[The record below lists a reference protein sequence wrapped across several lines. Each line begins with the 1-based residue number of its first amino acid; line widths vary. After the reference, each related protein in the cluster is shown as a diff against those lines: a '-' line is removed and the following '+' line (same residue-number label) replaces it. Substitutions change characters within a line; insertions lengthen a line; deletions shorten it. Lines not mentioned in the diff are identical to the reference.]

1 MQITI
6 CLGDSCH
13 LKGTRPVAEQLQKL
27 IAENG
32 LKDEIDLAGTFCMGR
47 CSPLQSSSASYRTA
61 TDATCCPPLSILH
74 LLSAYFISSRKAG
87 NCGLC
92 PPA

>member
-32 LKDEIDLAGTFCMGR
+32 LKDEIDLAGTFCMGKCR
-47 CSPLQSSSASYRTA
+47 TGVSVTVDDRYFSLSPETTEDFFLTEVLPR
-61 TDATCCPPLSILH
+61 LE
-74 LLSAYFISSRKAG
+74 R
-87 NCGLC
+87 
-92 PPA
+92 

>member
-27 IAENG
+27 IAEND
-32 LKDEIDLAGTFCMGR
+32 LKDDIDLGGTFCLGKCR
-47 CSPLQSSSASYRTA
+47 TGVSVTLDGDYYTLSPETTEDFFRAEVMPRLG
-61 TDATCCPPLSILH
+61 
-74 LLSAYFISSRKAG
+74 K
-87 NCGLC
+87 
-92 PPA
+92 

>member
-32 LKDEIDLAGTFCMGR
+32 LKDEIDLAGAFCMGKCR
-47 CSPLQSSSASYRTA
+47 TGVSVTVDGEYFSLSPETTEHFFQTEVLPRLNKQEA
-61 TDATCCPPLSILH
+61 
-74 LLSAYFISSRKAG
+74 
-87 NCGLC
+87 
-92 PPA
+92 